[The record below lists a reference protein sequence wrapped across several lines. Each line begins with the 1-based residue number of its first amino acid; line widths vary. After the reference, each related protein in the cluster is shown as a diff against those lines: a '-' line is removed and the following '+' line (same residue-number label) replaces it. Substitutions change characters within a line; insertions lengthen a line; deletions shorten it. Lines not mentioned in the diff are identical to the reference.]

1 MIETGSNRDAA
12 RLRSI
17 RGKGAG
23 AWLDSIPSSEKF
35 ALSSGNFVLAAS
47 LRLGLPL
54 SLPPW
59 ATKCECGKSLDVE
72 GYHLLTCKM
81 GGGPVWS
88 HNYVV
93 LCWSECMSSLQCQ
106 HQIEPKDRYTTS
118 NNRADIVVFD
128 STCGGNVELDVALAH
143 PWSQDIL
150 RSAATTDGAAARR
163 REDIK
168 HNKYSQEQLPGGY
181 TPTLI
186 PLVFEHFGGWGEEA
200 STFLDKLS
208 KLYRDEEGRN
218 NPSDFKTHWRRRL
231 SVQLQ
236 RCNASVL
243 ARKMIRVTYG
253 QNTDQSLDVVQLS
266 IQ

>member
-1 MIETGSNRDAA
+1 MIETDSNRDAA

-23 AWLDSIPSSEKF
+23 AWLDSISSSEKF
-35 ALSSGNFVLAAS
+35 ALSSGNFVLADS

-59 ATKCECGKSLDVE
+59 ATKRECGKSLDVE

-88 HNYVV
+88 HNSVV
-93 LCWSECMSSLQCQ
+93 LCWSKCLSSLQCQ
-106 HQIEPKDRYTTS
+106 HQIKPKDRYTTS
-118 NNRADIVVFD
+118 NNRADIVMFD
-128 STCGGNVELDVALAH
+128 STCGGNVELDVALTH

-150 RSAATTDGAAARR
+150 RSAATMDEAAAW

-168 HNKYSQEQLPGGY
+168 HNKYSKEQLPGGHP
-181 TPTLI
+181 PTLI

-200 STFLDKLS
+200 STFLNKIS
-208 KLYRDEEGRN
+208 NLYRDEEGRN
-218 NPSDFKTHWRRRL
+218 NSSDFKTRWRRRL

-236 RCNASVL
+236 CCNA
-243 ARKMIRVTYG
+243 
-253 QNTDQSLDVVQLS
+253 
-266 IQ
+266 

>member
-1 MIETGSNRDAA
+1 MIETDSNRDAV

-35 ALSSGNFVLAAS
+35 ALSSGNLVLAAS

-59 ATKCECGKSLDVE
+59 VTKCECGKSLDVE

-88 HNYVV
+88 HNSAVS
-93 LCWSECMSSLQCQ
+93 CWSECLSSLQCQ
-106 HQIEPKDRYTTS
+106 HQIKPKDRYTTS
-118 NNRADIVVFD
+118 NNRADIVVF
-128 STCGGNVELDVALAH
+128 
-143 PWSQDIL
+143 
-150 RSAATTDGAAARR
+150 
-163 REDIK
+163 
-168 HNKYSQEQLPGGY
+168 
-181 TPTLI
+181 
-186 PLVFEHFGGWGEEA
+186 
-200 STFLDKLS
+200 

-236 RCNASVL
+236 HYNASVL
-243 ARKMIRVTYG
+243 ARKMMRVTYG
-253 QNTDQSLDVVQLS
+253 QKAGQSLDVVQLS

>member
-1 MIETGSNRDAA
+1 MQHRLTTEFVQSKADQLIETDSNRDAA

-88 HNYVV
+88 HNSVV

-128 STCGGNVELDVALAH
+128 STCGEMSSLMWPLLT
-143 PWSQDIL
+143 P
-150 RSAATTDGAAARR
+150 GAR
-163 REDIK
+163 
-168 HNKYSQEQLPGGY
+168 
-181 TPTLI
+181 
-186 PLVFEHFGGWGEEA
+186 
-200 STFLDKLS
+200 TFC
-208 KLYRDEEGRN
+208 E
-218 NPSDFKTHWRRRL
+218 
-231 SVQLQ
+231 VQQLQ
-236 RCNASVL
+236 MELQQEEEKTSNIANILKSSCL
-243 ARKMIRVTYG
+243 EGT
-253 QNTDQSLDVVQLS
+253 LLPLFH
-266 IQ
+266 